1 MSNVKT
7 WVYRSQTDAS
17 ELMIPM
23 GKESQDHEAKDRLA
37 LLVKE
42 PKNFKLVEVISKWP
56 SQLYMEESTQ

>member
-23 GKESQDHEAKDRLA
+23 GNESQDHEAADRLA
-37 LLVKE
+37 LLVKD
-42 PKNFKLVEVISKWP
+42 PKNFKLVEVIPKWP
-56 SQLYMEESTQ
+56 SQLYTGERSQ